1 MTSKDLM
8 TGHVFLKK
16 TRIDRLKNVYTFEIE
31 KDGPFITESFMS
43 QFKELPLNDKEKSTL
58 NQSNRYEL
66 KFFKSI
72 EEDDLGHVI
81 NDFIN
86 GLKSYYGKP
95 MIVEASSTGA
105 FLCLAA
111 ILSGKLPTGQD
122 WTFELTDLPVAVFP
136 EDLIKSPNS
145 LDDHHVNFQFH
156 PNSWMN
162 SFPTLKKAPATINN
176 STIKWRDYWSE
187 THDSPSIIDKKVA
200 A

>member
-1 MTSKDLM
+1 MTSKDLLV
-8 TGHVFLKK
+8 GHVFLKK

-31 KDGPFITESFMS
+31 KDGPFITETFTS
-43 QFKELPLNDKEKSTL
+43 QLKELPLNPREKKNLSQ
-58 NQSNRYEL
+58 NNRYEL

-72 EEDDLGHVI
+72 EEDDLHDVI
-81 NDFIN
+81 DDFVN

-95 MIVEASSTGA
+95 MVVEASSTGA

-111 ILSGKLPTGQD
+111 ILSGKLPEDQN

-136 EDLIKSPNS
+136 QDLIKAPNA
-145 LDDHHVNFQFH
+145 LDHFQINFQFH

-162 SFPTLKKAPATINN
+162 SFPTLKKAPQTIH
-176 STIKWRDYWSE
+176 SSLKWRDYWSE
-187 THDSPSIIDKKVA
+187 THETPHIIDKKIA

>member
-8 TGHVFLKK
+8 VGHVFLKK

-31 KDGPFITESFMS
+31 KDGPFITETFTS
-43 QFKELPLNDKEKSTL
+43 QLKELPLNSKEKKNLSQ
-58 NQSNRYEL
+58 NNRYEL

-72 EEDDLGHVI
+72 EEDDLHGVI
-81 NDFIN
+81 DDFVN

-95 MIVEASSTGA
+95 MVVEASSTGA

-111 ILSGKLPTGQD
+111 ILSGKLPENQN

-136 EDLIKSPNS
+136 QNLIKSPS
-145 LDDHHVNFQFH
+145 ALDHFHINFQFH

-162 SFPTLKKAPATINN
+162 SFPTLKKAPQTIN
-176 STIKWRDYWSE
+176 SSLKWRDYWSE
-187 THDSPSIIDKKVA
+187 THETPQIIDKKIA